1 MMLGGQAGAC
11 LALGLRMAIGP
22 DTLLRRIRQSQL
34 PVNVT
39 PRVLGVDD

>member
-1 MMLGGQAGAC
+1 
-11 LALGLRMAIGP
+11 MAISP

-39 PRVLGVDD
+39 PRVLELMIGIRRGHRYVAQS